1 MTYKNMKTHAFTI
14 LAFFCISDNLYVS
27 EINIIS
33 SCCKFRNA
41 ELLKPSLIIINHRSN
56 EQDSKA

>member
-1 MTYKNMKTHAFTI
+1 MKTHAFTI